1 MHTGRQIS
9 ILSLSLTARHCMQ
22 MEHITTL
29 DQLRGFKLD
38 LWLESLNKKTNRT
51 QNEAEG
57 KLD

>member
-1 MHTGRQIS
+1 
-9 ILSLSLTARHCMQ
+9 